1 MEATLDSDVKK
12 LYEDLL
18 GRYKNIDKQSLI
30 KAFEIANK
38 GHKNQKRYS
47 GEPYITHP
55 LSVAI
60 YLSDL
65 SMDIETITS
74 AILHD
79 LIEDTEITYD
89 DLKKEFGSTVADI
102 VDGVT
107 KLDKINYNSKEE
119 AKADGIRKM
128 VVAMSKDIR
137 VLILKLADR
146 LHNIQTIDYLDDW
159 KKERIAEETL
169 YVYAPLAHRLGLQNI
184 KHVLEDISFEILFNK
199 QNEEINNLIKKSNP
213 DREKNINYAID
224 VIKNLLSD
232 NSISADVS
240 GRPKHN
246 YSIYKKIINNGLS
259 FNEINDLV
267 GIRILTDDVK
277 NCYTILGLIHANFQ
291 PVLGRFKDFISMP
304 KFNLYQSLHTT
315 VLTKDGQ
322 RMEIQIRTHDM
333 HYRAEYG
340 VAAHWKYKESP
351 INDLQQWTEDL
362 NNISEEYPEP
372 NEFLSHMKLDLYD
385 EEVFCLTPNGDVITL
400 PNGATPVDFAFA
412 VHTQVGEKLIGA
424 KINNKLVSLGTSLK
438 TGDTVE
444 ILTTKDNEKGP
455 SRDWLN
461 FVKTSRARS
470 KIKSWHQKQMKDEDL
485 QKGKQILNSWLD
497 DNQEVLNNSN
507 KEDILKELMN
517 FYKYRNVETL
527 YLNLGHGNIKIDNVG
542 NRIRKFVFPEE
553 ITDDEDI
560 FTPDQPQSSNNQQ
573 VIVEGYDDIKVRM
586 AKCCVPVPGDDI
598 IGFVTIN
605 QGISIHRSDCLN
617 VNIDNS
623 KGERIV
629 DVSWG
634 FDTHSGSIVWLEIE
648 AIDRP
653 YLLRDATIAI
663 SDNGGNILVAK
674 SITNSKRIVSLLFQI
689 ELSDNAQLD
698 TIISDAK
705 DIENVFEVNKVHPG
719 KGNL

>member
-12 LYEDLL
+12 LYENLL
-18 GRYKNIDKQSLI
+18 ARYKNVDKQSII

-47 GEPYITHP
+47 GDPYITHP
-55 LSVAI
+55 LNVAI

-74 AILHD
+74 ALLHD
-79 LIEDTEITYD
+79 LIEDTDITYD
-89 DLKKEFGSTVADI
+89 DLKKEFGTTVADI

-146 LHNIQTIDYLDDW
+146 LHNIQTIDYVDDW

-184 KHVLEDISFEILFNK
+184 KHVLEDTSFEILFNK
-199 QNEEINNLIKKSNP
+199 QNEEINNLIKKANP
-213 DREKNINYAID
+213 DREKNINYAVD
-224 VIKNLLSD
+224 VINNLLSD

-351 INDLQQWTEDL
+351 INDLQQWTDDL
-362 NNISEEYPEP
+362 SSISDEYPEP
-372 NEFLSHMKLDLYD
+372 NEFLSHMKLDFYE

-497 DNQEVLNNSN
+497 ENQEILNKSN
-507 KEDILKELMN
+507 KEEILNELLK

-542 NRIRKFVFPEE
+542 SKIRKFVFPEE
-553 ITDDEDI
+553 ITEDEDI
-560 FTPDQPQSSNNQQ
+560 FTADQKQSSNDNQ

-586 AKCCVPVPGDDI
+586 ARCCVPVPGDDI

-698 TIISDAK
+698 TIIADAK
-705 DIENVFEVNKVHPG
+705 DIENVFEVNKVHRG
-719 KGNL
+719 KGN

>member
-12 LYEDLL
+12 LYGDLL

-213 DREKNINYAID
+213 DRQKNINYAID

-507 KEDILKELMN
+507 KEDILKELMIY
-517 FYKYRNVETL
+517 YKYRNVETL

-542 NRIRKFVFPEE
+542 TRIRKFVFPEE

-689 ELSDNAQLD
+689 ELSDNAQLE

-719 KGNL
+719 KDN

>member
-38 GHKNQKRYS
+38 GHKDQKRYS

-79 LIEDTEITYD
+79 LIEDTEITYK

-362 NNISEEYPEP
+362 NSISDEYPEP

-507 KEDILKELMN
+507 KEDILKELMI

-542 NRIRKFVFPEE
+542 TRIRKFVFPEE

-719 KGNL
+719 KDN

>member
-412 VHTQVGEKLIGA
+412 VHTQVGEKLIGS

-542 NRIRKFVFPEE
+542 TRIRKFVFPEE

-634 FDTHSGSIVWLEIE
+634 VDTHSGSIVWLEIE

-674 SITNSKRIVSLLFQI
+674 SITNSKRIVSLFFQI

-719 KGNL
+719 KDN